1 MRVARSALAFPGDCD
16 VPVPKNDPVKFD
28 RGLRRR
34 LIVQTL
40 LTDVF
45 EGRLKAGDHL
55 VTQTLAKRFGVS
67 HTPIREALIGLS
79 GIGIVDLLPNRGA
92 VVRRLAAS
100 DVREICQVRRAL
112 ESEATRGACGRIDP
126 GDLEAL
132 ADGFRELSAIRSN
145 TDDDLVSRAGALD
158 GRLHDLIAVS
168 CGNGFLAKELDRLK
182 ILFRA
187 FRDVSYT
194 RDEPRFVTRRLTS
207 ESREHLA
214 IVDALSAG
222 DRIAAGRA
230 MSRHILSAVN
240 HWTRV
245 LLMTADA
252 PAHPSQG
259 RTYSVQ
265 DIVAGDVINE
275 NSLSA

>member
-1 MRVARSALAFPGDCD
+1 
-16 VPVPKNDPVKFD
+16 
-28 RGLRRR
+28 
-34 LIVQTL
+34 
-40 LTDVF
+40 
-45 EGRLKAGDHL
+45 
-55 VTQTLAKRFGVS
+55 
-67 HTPIREALIGLS
+67 
-79 GIGIVDLLPNRGA
+79 LLPNRGA
-92 VVRRLAAS
+92 VVRRLAAT

-126 GDLEAL
+126 AELGAL
-132 ADGFRELSAIRSN
+132 AAGFRELSALRPS
-145 TDDDLVSRAGALD
+145 TETDLVSRAGALD
-158 GRLHDLIAVS
+158 ARLHDLIAVS
-168 CGNGFLAKELDRLK
+168 CGNGFLAKELNRLK

-194 RDEPRFVTRRLTS
+194 RDEPRFVIRRLTS
-207 ESREHLA
+207 EIREHLA

-230 MSRHILSAVN
+230 MSRHILSAVD

-252 PAHPSQG
+252 PAPPSQG
-259 RTYSVQ
+259 RAYPVS
-265 DIVAGDVINE
+265 DAVAGDAING

>member
-1 MRVARSALAFPGDCD
+1 MAFPGDCD

-55 VTQTLAKRFGVS
+55 VTRTLAERFGVS

-79 GIGIVDLLPNRGA
+79 GLGIVDLQPNRGA

-112 ESEATRGACGRIDP
+112 ESEATRGACGRVDP
-126 GDLEAL
+126 AELGAL
-132 ADGFRELSAIRSN
+132 GEGFRELSATGSSADPEFI
-145 TDDDLVSRAGALD
+145 SRAGALD
-158 GRLHDLIAVS
+158 SRLHDSIAVS

-182 ILFRA
+182 TLFRA

-194 RDEPRFVTRRLTS
+194 RDEPRFVIRRLTS
-207 ESREHLA
+207 EIREHLA
-214 IVDALSAG
+214 IVDALGAG

-230 MSRHILSAVN
+230 MSRHILSAVD
-240 HWTRV
+240 HWTRA

-252 PAHPSQG
+252 SAHPSQG
-259 RTYSVQ
+259 RAYLVP
-265 DIVAGDVINE
+265 DIVTGDVINE